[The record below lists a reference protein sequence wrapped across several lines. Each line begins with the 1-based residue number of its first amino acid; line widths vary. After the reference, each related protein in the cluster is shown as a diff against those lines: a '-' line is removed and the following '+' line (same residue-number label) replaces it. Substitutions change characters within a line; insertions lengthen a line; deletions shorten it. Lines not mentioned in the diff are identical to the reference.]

1 MVFSMPES
9 IFKLMV
15 MFFRLTNS
23 LATFQ
28 AIMNNLLRD
37 MIEAGD
43 VVVFID
49 NVIVRTEIEE
59 EHDDIIEE
67 ILRKMT
73 ENDLFIKQEKCMWQV
88 REAGF
93 LEVVIEPDKVKIE
106 KEKVQKV
113 VDWLVLR
120 NMNNVQ
126 RFLGLENYYRQFV
139 KDFARVAKSLH
150 KMTGKI

>member
-1 MVFSMPES
+1 M
-9 IFKLMV
+9 
-15 MFFRLTNS
+15 
-23 LATFQ
+23 
-28 AIMNNLLRD
+28 
-37 MIEAGD
+37 
-43 VVVFID
+43 
-49 NVIVRTEIEE
+49 
-59 EHDDIIEE
+59 
-67 ILRKMT
+67 
-73 ENDLFIKQEKCMWQV
+73 
-88 REAGF
+88 
-93 LEVVIEPDKVKIE
+93 IEPDKVKIE